1 MPVTALGFR
10 EARING
16 EKTMEEKFK
25 EEKVRGRGTEN
36 IDEEENVKGE
46 EDTDEEGLNG
56 EEGISKE
63 EDGSKRVFVA

>member
-1 MPVTALGFR
+1 MIKYRTGGCSLPVTALGFR

-36 IDEEENVKGE
+36 IDEEENMFADDMPAGS
-46 EDTDEEGLNG
+46 
-56 EEGISKE
+56 GIAC
-63 EDGSKRVFVA
+63 RVRRFG